1 MKKTYEQKMIEFEKW
16 LKTCPVS
23 YQYTSLAYEPL
34 TENYNFHF
42 SEYKIES
49 EEEGNYNGQLSYME

>member
-1 MKKTYEQKMIEFEKW
+1 MKKETYEQKIIEFEKW

-23 YQYTSLAYEPL
+23 YHDTSLAHEPL

-42 SEYKIES
+42 NEYKIES
-49 EEEGNYNGQLSYME
+49 EDK

>member
-1 MKKTYEQKMIEFEKW
+1 MKKTYEQKMIEFEEW
-16 LKTCPVS
+16 IKTCPVS
-23 YQYTSLAYEPL
+23 YQYTNLAYEPL

-49 EEEGNYNGQLSYME
+49 EKDDNR